1 MPIAFELH
9 QGLLCVFTNCQTYSK
24 YCFTCAYTKVL
35 RLQTTKA
42 NAIIQVHR
50 LRVYVFTILR
60 LLMAQIER
68 M

>member
-1 MPIAFELH
+1 MRHNAGH
-9 QGLLCVFTNCQTYSK
+9 SNVC
-24 YCFTCAYTKVL
+24 
-35 RLQTTKA
+35 LQTTKA

-68 M
+68 L